1 MAKKDKPI
9 LSVILLLDEVRNA
22 MKAAA
27 FETNS
32 CFWDTYLNMGGSG
45 SIQDWV
51 SLSPPLA
58 ARDYI
63 HFTNK
68 GARKV
73 ADMFIEDLMDAYTFY
88 KNNK

>member
-1 MAKKDKPI
+1 MMMVTCGGGGV
-9 LSVILLLDEVRNA
+9 LSGALLY
-22 MKAAA
+22 KAL
-27 FETNS
+27 ETNS